1 VQRHAF
7 DDLAADYDVAF
18 TRTAVGRALRD
29 VVWEH
34 VDGSFRSCR
43 RILEL
48 GCGTG
53 EDAVRLAQ
61 RGAEIVAT
69 DASSGMLSVAREK
82 AQRAGCSGRI
92 EFHCVAMEN
101 LAGALDAR
109 PFDGVLSNFGAINCV
124 GDLPSLVLDL
134 SSRVSIGGKLVWVI
148 MGRTVPL
155 EWASHLLR
163 GNWRKAWRRL
173 APGGAS
179 WRGLTI
185 SYPRVDDVRQILRPW
200 FTIDRVAPLGLFLP
214 PTDAAGWLERSPR
227 ALAALAGVERRA
239 HHCPSLASWSDH
251 YIVEATRR

>member
-1 VQRHAF
+1 VQVHPF
-7 DDLAADYDVAF
+7 DGLAADYDAAF
-18 TRTAVGRALRD
+18 TRTALGRTLRD

-34 VDGSFRSCR
+34 VDDSFRSCN

-69 DASSGMLSVAREK
+69 DASPGMISVAREK
-82 AQRAGCSGRI
+82 AQRAGCSSRI

-101 LAGALDAR
+101 LADVLDNR

-124 GDLPSLVLDL
+124 RDLPPLVLDL
-134 SSRVSIGGKLVWVI
+134 SSRVAIGGKLLWVV
-148 MGRTVPL
+148 MGRTVPF
-155 EWASHLLR
+155 EWAWHLLR

-173 APGGAS
+173 APGGTT

-185 SYPRVDDVRQILRPW
+185 SYPRVDDVRQMLRPS
-200 FTIDRVAPLGLFLP
+200 FTIDRVSPLGVVLP

-227 ALAALAGVERRA
+227 ALAALAGAERHA
-239 HHCPSLASWSDH
+239 HHCSSLASWSDH
-251 YIVEATRR
+251 YIVEATRG